1 MNHSLTTVC
10 LARVWPWLTAGALAL
25 TACQPGHQTR
35 TGRAGPEP
43 VTVYRVDAEAFGDD
57 ERLAAVALQGIANR
71 DSARVFLDYGN
82 SLRWMQIDYEKQ
94 RAENGGRVF
103 SREDAETL
111 SRTYKDLHDFW
122 IAFYEEQRL
131 CRFETVTMPELIE
144 KMRDEIKGVILYSNV
159 TDDLALVA
167 TMAGVRDAVP
177 LTEALYRNWVEDK
190 PYAVPVIFDVRDL
203 YAGYPAGVERRLAA
217 HRWMIDNLYA
227 EVNKSGAVSRDR
239 TYGLAAHDTLV
250 DIDLAV
256 SLRWVTFDLSFMS
269 EETRNT
275 EKKDPDKPHPVWGF
289 EPPDKP
295 LLIEILEGLDDWA
308 PVYGWGR
315 PYESALIRRLAIHRT
330 VKICGGTA
338 NGSFFRHMPK
348 LTDDFRLDVPHVE
361 KPMVKPKY
369 YVAFMVNEGDTIKC
383 MASLMN
389 SGSWLQSERGK
400 IAINWGIDPLLIRD
414 TPGLMSYYYY
424 TATEK
429 DYFFSAPSGWGY
441 LAPINL
447 KDEDVVP
454 YGRMVK
460 TGADMAD
467 TRYIDVWWM
476 SGLRSRDQFFP
487 LLEAM
492 GMRGLTQWSNR
503 QEVEFAP
510 DGTPVIHSNYYYPRF
525 TAEDFAKMLI
535 DQTAEVKPPWFIVVY
550 AGNPHW
556 FYEVARRLPE
566 RDFEVVKLDEFFE
579 AARAAQPLV
588 EGRSWIPPKDRKK
601 TVVD

>member
-1 MNHSLTTVC
+1 MKCYRLLDH
-10 LARVWPWLTAGALAL
+10 R
-25 TACQPGHQTR
+25 CQSVLLFLFGFIMTSCVPPGPKS
-35 TGRAGPEP
+35 AKVDLEAPAI
-43 VTVYRVDAEAFGDD
+43 VYRIDAEAFGDE
-57 ERLAAVALQGIANR
+57 ERLAAVCLQGIANR
-71 DSARVFLDYGN
+71 TSAKVFLDYGN

-94 RAENGGRVF
+94 RTDNGGRVF
-103 SREDAETL
+103 SREDSDLL
-111 SRTYKDLHDFW
+111 SAKYKDLHDFW
-122 IAFYEEQRL
+122 IAFYEEQKL
-131 CRFETVTMPELIE
+131 CRFETLTMPQLIE
-144 KMRDEIKGVILYSNV
+144 KMRDQLKGVILYSNV
-159 TDDLALVA
+159 TDDLALVS
-167 TMAGVRDAVP
+167 TMASVRDGLP
-177 LTEALYRNWVEDK
+177 LTEALYINWVADK
-190 PYAVPVIFDVRDL
+190 PYDLPVMFDVRDL
-203 YAGYPAGVERRLAA
+203 YATYPVGSDRRLAG
-217 HRWMIDNLYA
+217 HRWMIDHLYP
-227 EVNKSGAVSRDR
+227 ECNKSGAVSRDR

-256 SLRWVTFDLSFMS
+256 SFRWVTFDLSFMS

-275 EKKDPDKPHPVWGF
+275 EKKDPDKSHPVWGY

-338 NGSFFRHMPK
+338 NGSFFHHMPK
-348 LTDDFRLDVPHVE
+348 LQDDFKLAIPHVE
-361 KPMVKPKY
+361 EPWVKPKY
-369 YVAFMVNEGDTIKC
+369 YVAFMVNEGDTLKC
-383 MASLMN
+383 FSSLMN

-414 TPGLMSYYYY
+414 TPGLMNYYYH
-424 TATEK
+424 TATEN

-447 KDEDVVP
+447 KDEDIED
-454 YGRMVK
+454 YGRMVR
-460 TGADMAD
+460 TGAEMAD

-476 SGLRSRDQFFP
+476 NGLRNRDKFFP

-492 GMRGLTQWSNR
+492 GMRGLTQWSGR
-503 QEVEFAP
+503 QEVEYAT

-525 TAEDFAKMLI
+525 TPEKFSELLI
-535 DQTAEVKPPWFIVVY
+535 QQTSEVKPPWFIVVY

-556 FYEVARRLPE
+556 FNEVAKRLPKK
-566 RDFEVVKLDEFFE
+566 DFEVVKLDEFFE
-579 AARAAQPLV
+579 AARAAKPLV
-588 EGRSWIPPKDRKK
+588 EGRTWSPPKDLKK